1 MTTIISQKSVTQ
13 NLGGQ
18 DFDAT
23 EYVIEILVDAV
34 ERQHETYKAVTIPA
48 WYQNGEDYWHV
59 LTSVDREDGTQHWR
73 YLSDRRQHRRISSVV
88 YAIKQALKR
97 EAAQCRLKGR
107 S

>member
-97 EAAQCRLKGR
+97 EAA
-107 S
+107 